1 MAQTLPSFR
10 WKDTAC
16 VLAIHVDRGFS
27 LTEKAT
33 QKELWSQPYA
43 NLCSSNDD
51 GAKLLWLQFRGRQ
64 EEDEF
69 VKYYDFEQAIAYWG
83 YQWEPIEATT
93 RDGYKLTLF
102 HITGGPP
109 EGFVRP
115 ELSTSSS
122 SSSSEEP

>member
-1 MAQTLPSFR
+1 M
-10 WKDTAC
+10 
-16 VLAIHVDRGFS
+16 LAIHVDRGFS

-69 VKYYDFEQAIAYWG
+69 VLQQTNPKVSGRVPLTIWG
-83 YQWEPIEATT
+83 
-93 RDGYKLTLF
+93 
-102 HITGGPP
+102 
-109 EGFVRP
+109 VR
-115 ELSTSSS
+115 SFARFC
-122 SSSSEEP
+122 

>member
-1 MAQTLPSFR
+1 MLKRSTVAAMMLAASREATARNAAAQWDREMAQKRRQGQQIT
-10 WKDTAC
+10 DQDNTA
-16 VLAIHVDRGFS
+16 G
-27 LTEKAT
+27 
-33 QKELWSQPYA
+33 
-43 NLCSSNDD
+43 
-51 GAKLLWLQFRGRQ
+51 Q

-115 ELSTSSS
+115 ELTTSSS

>member
-1 MAQTLPSFR
+1 M
-10 WKDTAC
+10 
-16 VLAIHVDRGFS
+16 LAIHVDRGFS

-69 VKYYDFEQAIAYWG
+69 VLQQNNPKVWNDGSAYSFFDDYDW
-83 YQWEPIEATT
+83 
-93 RDGYKLTLF
+93 
-102 HITGGPP
+102 
-109 EGFVRP
+109 
-115 ELSTSSS
+115 
-122 SSSSEEP
+122 

>member
-1 MAQTLPSFR
+1 MSEFAPTLLSFR

-69 VKYYDFEQAIAYWG
+69 VLQQTNPKVWNDGSAY
-83 YQWEPIEATT
+83 
-93 RDGYKLTLF
+93 F
-102 HITGGPP
+102 HFDDIDW
-109 EGFVRP
+109 
-115 ELSTSSS
+115 
-122 SSSSEEP
+122 